1 MHIKRQLAAG
11 IVLLNIALFSYVYYN
26 AQEQKGYAPVNAQTS
41 NEKDRGYAKTE
52 NEYSQTFSSKRP
64 GIQPSKMKN
73 TDDLHNLTANTRKE
87 GIEIHNI
94 DVQQKTRVGPAE
106 FWRPELNLSS
116 LPPGLYKR
124 GKPVFDS
131 LPKTYLPGY
140 KSACWKLKG
149 ELKCWPYFYLLG
161 MPKCGTT
168 DLWSKITMHPDVKYT
183 VKEPHWWARVRLGLT
198 LAGLRPSK
206 KAFLVTG
213 NLAGYASRSNEM
225 VQQFKL
231 HPSMKSRLI
240 IGDGSAST
248 FWDNSLW
255 DTWDGKRYEGPE
267 YVTADVINVAQPDA
281 KLIVILRNPVD
292 RVYSDYLYFNPIHI
306 VSVDHFHTMVVEVID
321 RFNTCLQTMSFRG
334 CTYSIKQIDNQP
346 LHTRLLVGLYAVY
359 VRDWFRVYPR
369 DQLKIMR
376 LEDWHINCTGLLPEV
391 FDFLNLEKKSGKT
404 IAQFCEKKLQNGN
417 KVGLHAIG
425 DMLPKTR
432 KLLEDFYESPNKE
445 LSLLLGDDK
454 YLWRT

>member
-1 MHIKRQLAAG
+1 MYIQNKLAAG
-11 IVLLNIALFSYVYYN
+11 IVLLNIALFSYVYYY
-26 AQEQKGYAPVNAQTS
+26 AQEQKGYAPVIAQTS
-41 NEKDRGYAKTE
+41 
-52 NEYSQTFSSKRP
+52 
-64 GIQPSKMKN
+64 IQPSKMKN
-73 TDDLHNLTANTRKE
+73 TDDLHNVTANTRKV
-87 GIEIHNI
+87 GIKIYNI
-94 DVQQKTRVGPAE
+94 DVQQRASVGPSD

-116 LPPGLYKR
+116 LPPSLYKR
-124 GKPVFDS
+124 GKLVFDS

-149 ELKCWPYFYLLG
+149 ALKCWPYFYLLG

-168 DLWSKITMHPDVKYT
+168 DLWSKITMHPDVRNT
-183 VKEPHWWARVRLGLT
+183 VKEPHWWTRARL
-198 LAGLRPSK
+198 S
-206 KAFLVTG
+206 TG
-213 NLAGYASRSNEM
+213 NLAGYASRSNKM

-248 FWDNSLW
+248 FWDNHSW
-255 DTWDGKRYEGPE
+255 DRWDGKRYEGPK
-267 YVTADVINVAQPDA
+267 YVTADVINAAQPDA

-292 RVYSDYLYFNPIHI
+292 RLYSAYLYFNRKNK
-306 VSVDHFHTMVVEVID
+306 VSVDRFHKAIVEVID

-334 CTYSIKQIDNQP
+334 CTYSMERIQNKFP
-346 LHTRLLVGLYAVY
+346 SPTRPYVGLYAVY

-369 DQLKIMR
+369 DQLKIMT
-376 LEDWHINCTGLLPEV
+376 LEDWHVNCTGLLPEV

-417 KVGLHAIG
+417 KFRLHAIG

-432 KLLEDFYESPNKE
+432 KLLEDFYEGPNKE